1 MTKELKEKLI
11 AVLDKQSEARE
22 YLKAT
27 DYIVI
32 KLAEASLNGED
43 LTELKTTY
51 AEQLAKRKEYR
62 ASIDTLQAELIAL
75 NEELKVSEE
84 AKNDGSTEDVI
95 EQPVE
100 ETITEKPIE
109 ETPAE
114 QPVEEIPSDNSEVVE
129 KIPAEVD
136 TTNQPTNTP
145 TEEVTEV
152 DTTNQTSDNISD
164 ITNTTNTSE
173 SVEVQPIDT
182 TENTTTEETPITE
195 KII

>member
-1 MTKELKEKLI
+1 MSSQLATLKGKI
-11 AVLDKQSEARE
+11 YEARN
-22 YLKAT
+22 YLNAT

-32 KLAEASLNGED
+32 KLSEALANGDD

-62 ASIDTLQAELIAL
+62 SSIDTLQAELIAL

-152 DTTNQTSDNISD
+152 DTTNQTSDNITN
-164 ITNTTNTSE
+164 ITNTTDISE
-173 SVEVQPIDT
+173 SVEEQPIDT
-182 TENTTTEETPITE
+182 TEGTTTEEAPITE
-195 KII
+195 EAI

>member
-1 MTKELKEKLI
+1 MTKELKDRLI
-11 AVLDKQSEARE
+11 LVLDKQSEARE
-22 YLKAT
+22 YLNKT

-32 KLAEASLNGED
+32 KLAEASLSGDD

-75 NEELKVSEE
+75 NEELKASEE
-84 AKNDGSTEDVI
+84 AKNDGSIEDVI

-109 ETPAE
+109 ETPTE
-114 QPVEEIPSDNSEVVE
+114 QPVEETPTDTSEVVE

-145 TEEVTEV
+145 TEEVAEV
-152 DTTNQTSDNISD
+152 DTVNQPSDNITD

-173 SVEVQPIDT
+173 SIEDQPIDT
-182 TENTTTEETPITE
+182 TEEPITEETPITDT
-195 KII
+195 II

>member
-22 YLKAT
+22 YLSKT

-32 KLAEASLNGED
+32 KLAEASLNGDD

-62 ASIDTLQAELIAL
+62 ASIDTLQVELNAL
-75 NEELKVSEE
+75 NEELKASEE
-84 AKNDGSTEDVI
+84 AKNDGSTKDVI

-100 ETITEKPIE
+100 ETPTD
-109 ETPAE
+109 TG
-114 QPVEEIPSDNSEVVE
+114 EVVE
-129 KIPAEVD
+129 EIPAEVD
-136 TTNQPTNTP
+136 TSKQPTNTP

-152 DTTNQTSDNISD
+152 DTTNQTSDNITD

-182 TENTTTEETPITE
+182 TENTTTEETPITDAIM
-195 KII
+195 K